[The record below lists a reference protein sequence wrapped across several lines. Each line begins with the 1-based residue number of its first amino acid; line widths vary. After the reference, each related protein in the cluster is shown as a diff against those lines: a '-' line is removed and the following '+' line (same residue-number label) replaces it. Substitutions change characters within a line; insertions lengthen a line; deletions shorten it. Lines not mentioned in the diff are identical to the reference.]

1 MSNGL
6 LRENIECAHSM
17 FFFAVGMFCHLT
29 TFEKVVKWLY
39 HAVTAVLRR
48 ILGMKVTKNLTEGNV
63 YRNLLLYTIP
73 LILSSLLS
81 LTYTTIDGMIAGKCI
96 GAFAMGAIS
105 ATSSFHVLINALF
118 IGISEGFTIYAS
130 HLFGQGNFSAIKRS
144 IASMTWFVGMISLCV
159 SLLVILFR
167 DTILDY
173 LNVDPLLRADAER
186 YFIIYTMGYVVFF
199 INMFWVRALYALGIT
214 SFSLYISAMSAV
226 LNIGGNLLT
235 VLVFDMGVAGLAVS
249 TLVSSLAASVFYIIM
264 LRKAFREMSS
274 ESVTLRFSPAAVRSS
289 MRYTIPVAV
298 QKMAFLGI
306 ALVIAPAINALGAA
320 ATTGYGI
327 ANQLYNIGT
336 MTIWAATSAF
346 GCYTGQCVGEGNTK
360 KIRRGVRIGF
370 EINSVLLLPI
380 VLGIA
385 LLARPVVSIFFPEGY
400 DGEAYT
406 YAVRYARIYVPLIY
420 VQLVDHILHAYMRA
434 LGRVGMVLGA
444 TLVGGATRIAAT
456 FALIP
461 LLGLE
466 GAFLAEVI
474 SWGMDAVICLVICIL
489 RYRTDEHLTQELA
502 LKNT

>member
-1 MSNGL
+1 
-6 LRENIECAHSM
+6 
-17 FFFAVGMFCHLT
+17 
-29 TFEKVVKWLY
+29 
-39 HAVTAVLRR
+39 
-48 ILGMKVTKNLTEGNV
+48 MKVTKNLTEGNV
-63 YRNLLLYTIP
+63 YKNLLVYTIP
-73 LILSSLLS
+73 LILSSVLS

-96 GAFAMGAIS
+96 SAFAMGAIS

-118 IGISEGFTIYAS
+118 VGIAEGFTIYAS
-130 HLFGQGNFSAIKRS
+130 HLFGQGNFSSIKRS
-144 IASMTWFVGMISLCV
+144 IVSMTWFVGVLALGV
-159 SLLVILFR
+159 SLLAILFR
-167 DTILDY
+167 GAILDY
-173 LNVDPLLRADAER
+173 LNVDPLLREDAEW
-186 YFIIYTMGYVVFF
+186 YFAIYTMGYVVFF

-214 SFSLYISAMSAV
+214 SFSLYISALSAV

-235 VLVFDMGVAGLAVS
+235 VLVLDMGVAGLAVS
-249 TLVSSLAASVFYIIM
+249 TLVSSLGASAFYIIL

-274 ESVTLRFSPAAVRSS
+274 EPISFRFRFGEVRSS
-289 MRYTIPVAV
+289 LRYTIPVSV

-306 ALVIAPAINALGAA
+306 SLVIAPAINALGAA

-327 ANQLYNIGT
+327 AHQIYNIGT

-360 KIRRGVRIGF
+360 KIRRGVKVGF
-370 EINSVLLLPI
+370 EINSALLLPI
-380 VLGIA
+380 VLVIA
-385 LLARPVVSIFFPEGY
+385 VFAGPIVSIFFPKGY

-406 YAVRYARIYVPLIY
+406 YAFRYARIFVPLIY

-444 TLVGGATRIAAT
+444 TLVGGVTRIAAT

-474 SWGMDAVICLVICIL
+474 SWGVDAGICLIICVL
-489 RYRTDEHLTQELA
+489 RYRTDEHLKRELA
-502 LKNT
+502 LRCSDE